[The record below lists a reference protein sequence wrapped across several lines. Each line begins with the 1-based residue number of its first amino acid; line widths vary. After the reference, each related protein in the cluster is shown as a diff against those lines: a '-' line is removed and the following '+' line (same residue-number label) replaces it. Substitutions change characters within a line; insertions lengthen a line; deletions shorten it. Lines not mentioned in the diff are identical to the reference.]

1 MKLSVIVPV
10 FNMAADGKLE
20 YCLNSLINQ
29 TIADYEIIAVDD
41 CSTDNSLEILHQ
53 YAEQDARVI
62 VFEQTNQ
69 GSGAARNLALRE
81 AKGEYVVFLDCDD
94 FYPSEE
100 TLEIIS
106 SAIQSDKTFIDAKKT
121 AAVKVWVECN
131 LFTTLRH
138 SSPLPIGLLALNA
151 VILIIYIALITR
163 KRHRQK
169 TQEFH
174 RTPYITIT
182 ASEKQTT
189 DPEVLPSIEIPLL
202 SVTEKGIRIDKKNR
216 TAYIDGKILPTTP
229 MTFSIFLLLSENIEN
244 LVQTIQSRCVKYRIN
259 YFGSENYDFMFDK
272 AAKVADM
279 ILNRQP
285 FYKVKKEV
293 DDIMGSSEETA
304 AFLDGLQVVF
314 RNMLIEKTK
323 GISLY
328 KNDDIINNIH
338 AVETA
343 RKQIKEG
350 VSTAYAMKNL
360 LLKIGG

>member
-1 MKLSVIVPV
+1 MR
-10 FNMAADGKLE
+10 F
-20 YCLNSLINQ
+20 
-29 TIADYEIIAVDD
+29 
-41 CSTDNSLEILHQ
+41 
-53 YAEQDARVI
+53 
-62 VFEQTNQ
+62 TNQ
-69 GSGAARNLALRE
+69 EDNCNLITRLDNIVKDDKISHAYIFEGSACIDKKAFAESFIKGILCSRNL
-81 AKGEYVVFLDCDD
+81 GENCGNC
-94 FYPSEE
+94 S
-100 TLEIIS
+100 ICS
-106 SAIQSDKTFIDAKKT
+106 
-121 AAVKVWVECN
+121 KVDHDNHED
-131 LFTTLRH
+131 
-138 SSPLPIGLLALNA
+138 
-151 VILIIYIALITR
+151 IIYISAEGGSIKDADIIEMQDKL
-163 KRHRQK
+163 K
-169 TQEFH
+169 TKPFGERNIVVISDCDTMTVRAQN
-174 RTPYITIT
+174 R
-182 ASEKQTT
+182 
-189 DPEVLPSIEIPLL
+189 LL
-202 SVTEKGIRIDKKNR
+202 KTLEEPPGKSVII
-216 TAYIDGKILPTTP
+216 
-229 MTFSIFLLLSENIEN
+229 LLSENIEN

>member
-1 MKLSVIVPV
+1 MQDKLKTKPFGERNIVIISDCDTMTVRAQNRLLKTLEEPPGKSVI
-10 FNMAADGKLE
+10 
-20 YCLNSLINQ
+20 I
-29 TIADYEIIAVDD
+29 
-41 CSTDNSLEILHQ
+41 
-53 YAEQDARVI
+53 
-62 VFEQTNQ
+62 
-69 GSGAARNLALRE
+69 
-81 AKGEYVVFLDCDD
+81 
-94 FYPSEE
+94 
-100 TLEIIS
+100 
-106 SAIQSDKTFIDAKKT
+106 
-121 AAVKVWVECN
+121 
-131 LFTTLRH
+131 
-138 SSPLPIGLLALNA
+138 
-151 VILIIYIALITR
+151 
-163 KRHRQK
+163 
-169 TQEFH
+169 
-174 RTPYITIT
+174 
-182 ASEKQTT
+182 
-189 DPEVLPSIEIPLL
+189 
-202 SVTEKGIRIDKKNR
+202 
-216 TAYIDGKILPTTP
+216 
-229 MTFSIFLLLSENIEN
+229 LLSENIEN

-293 DDIMGSSEETA
+293 ADIMGSSEETA

-350 VSTAYAMKNL
+350 VSTTYAMKNL